1 MRVLDVLGFSPK
13 KIQSKFRTDKDGGMT
28 FVLYTP
34 HACLEECECKFALVM
49 QTDWQDLLH
58 MTPSWGQTGVRKR
71 RIDLIRRFQDH

>member
-34 HACLEECECKFALVM
+34 HACLEECECKFALSCNAGGLAGL
-49 QTDWQDLLH
+49 TSYDAILGADWDQEK
-58 MTPSWGQTGVRKR
+58 TY
-71 RIDLIRRFQDH
+71 